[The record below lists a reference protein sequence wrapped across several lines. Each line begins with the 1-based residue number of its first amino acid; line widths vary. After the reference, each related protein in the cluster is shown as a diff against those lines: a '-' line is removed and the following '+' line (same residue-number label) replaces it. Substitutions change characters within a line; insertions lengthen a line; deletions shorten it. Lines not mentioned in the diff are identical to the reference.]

1 MNTDVTV
8 RDAMEREFVGV
19 SESDPVR
26 AAAELM
32 FEEGADCIV
41 VLRGNEPVGVVSSR
55 AALGVVLDDED
66 ETPVSAVMT
75 DPEPIVE
82 SEMALVVAEDRMRSE
97 ATPWALVVDDGEL
110 VGLLTERDILMAAT
124 LTQEELRA
132 DSQEGASADGSEFGD
147 PGGNLPN
154 AETNGGID
162 SETYSSQS
170 ICEVCGSLARTL
182 SNVNG
187 QLVCSDCREV

>member
-19 SESDPVR
+19 SESDSVR

-32 FEEGADCIV
+32 FEEDADCIV
-41 VLRGNEPVGVVSSR
+41 VLRGNRPVGVVSSR
-55 AALGVVLDDED
+55 VALGVVLDDRD
-66 ETPVSAVMT
+66 ETSVSDVMVE
-75 DPEPIVE
+75 PEPIVE
-82 SEMALVVAEDRMRSE
+82 SETALVVAKDRMRSE
-97 ATPWALVVDDGEL
+97 ATPWALVVDNGEL

-124 LTQEELRA
+124 LTQEEMRPESRDRTPA
-132 DSQEGASADGSEFGD
+132 GGEFGE
-147 PGGNLPN
+147 PN
-154 AETNGGID
+154 DNPSDIETNGGVD
-162 SETYSSQS
+162 SEAYSSQS

>member
-8 RDAMEREFVGV
+8 SDAMEREFVGV
-19 SESDPVR
+19 SESDSVR

-32 FEEGADCIV
+32 FEEDADCIV
-41 VLRGNEPVGVVSSR
+41 VLRGNQPVGVVSSR
-55 AALGVVLDDED
+55 TALGVVLNEGAD
-66 ETPVSAVMT
+66 TPVSAVMT
-75 DPEPIVE
+75 DPEPTVE

-97 ATPWALVVDDGEL
+97 ATPWALVVDNGEL
-110 VGLLTERDILMAAT
+110 VGLLTERDVLMAAT
-124 LTQEELRA
+124 LTQEEMRA
-132 DSQEGASADGSEFGD
+132 EGQDRPPADGPEFGD
-147 PGGNLPN
+147 TGGPPN

-162 SETYSSQS
+162 AEAYSSQS

>member
-19 SESDPVR
+19 SESDTVR

-32 FEEGADCIV
+32 FEEDADCIV

-55 AALGVVLDDED
+55 TALGVVLDDDD
-66 ETPVSAVMT
+66 ETLVSAVMT

-82 SEMALVVAEDRMRSE
+82 SEMALVVAEDHMRSE

-110 VGLLTERDILMAAT
+110 VGLLTERDVLMAAT
-124 LTQEELRA
+124 LTQDEMRA
-132 DSQEGASADGSEFGD
+132 DGQERTPADSTEFGD
-147 PGGNLPN
+147 PGGGPPN

-162 SETYSSQS
+162 PETYSSQS
-170 ICEVCGSLARTL
+170 ICEICGSLARTL

>member
-19 SESDPVR
+19 SESDSVR

-32 FEEGADCIV
+32 FEEDADCIV
-41 VLRGNEPVGVVSSR
+41 VLRGNEPVGVVPSR
-55 AALGVVLDDED
+55 TALGVVLDDAD
-66 ETPVSAVMT
+66 DTSVSEVMV
-75 DPEPIVE
+75 DPEPTVE
-82 SEMALVVAEDRMRSE
+82 SETALVVAEDRMRSE
-97 ATPWALVVDDGEL
+97 ATPWALVVDEGEL
-110 VGLLTERDILMAAT
+110 VGLLTERDVLMAAT
-124 LTQEELRA
+124 LTQEEMRTEG
-132 DSQEGASADGSEFGD
+132 QERTPANRPEFGD
-147 PGGNLPN
+147 ADGPPN

-187 QLVCSDCREV
+187 QLVCSDCRDV